1 MIADMYRLTKSVDYP
16 IRDIVS
22 FQYKAVS
29 GIEYFCDAMSRW
41 IKIDRIVNDELLR
54 QRDSGFINGSE
65 TLFVCFFS
73 TAAVKMI
80 RRVLKVMAGG
90 GNMGFRI
97 ELAARVPF
105 GIPSLAVEAL
115 DLVPDPS

>member
-54 QRDSGFINGSE
+54 
-65 TLFVCFFS
+65 
-73 TAAVKMI
+73 
-80 RRVLKVMAGG
+80 
-90 GNMGFRI
+90 
-97 ELAARVPF
+97 
-105 GIPSLAVEAL
+105 
-115 DLVPDPS
+115 